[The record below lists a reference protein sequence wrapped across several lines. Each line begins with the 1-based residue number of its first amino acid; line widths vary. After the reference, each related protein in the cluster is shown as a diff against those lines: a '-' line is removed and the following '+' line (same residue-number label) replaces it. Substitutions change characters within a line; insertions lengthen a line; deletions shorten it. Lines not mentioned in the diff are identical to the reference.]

1 MIDARPALGPRGTGI
16 PHYVRR
22 MVRHLPA
29 ADPATDFVAWYL
41 DVRGVFRG
49 RRRFAALELSN
60 LTEKAS
66 RIPSRLFQPLSW
78 RLGVPRV
85 EWLTGE
91 FDLLLGTNFLPPR
104 TGRPDRGIPVVHDL
118 AFLRIPE
125 SAPQFDA
132 GWQRRLARSVEAAP
146 AVIVPSAS
154 ARADL
159 LEWRSLEPER
169 VHVVHH
175 GVDADAYAPVPEA
188 GIDAVRRKFG
198 IEGRYVLFVGGI
210 EPRKNLPRLIAAFGQ
225 LGTAASLVIAG
236 GPVAWLPKAVEQ
248 VEEAVAALPEG
259 MRRRIVRTGYVS
271 ERDKVALLSGATV
284 LAYPSR
290 YEGFGF
296 PVLEA
301 FAAGVPVVTADVAA
315 LPEVAGDVAVL
326 VDPEDTASIAAGMAE
341 LLADEDLRAMLSASG
356 VARAARFT
364 WERTAQRTVEV
375 LHGAAGGAGGPGV
388 GGPDAGGPGVGA
400 PG

>member
-1 MIDARPALGPRGTGI
+1 
-16 PHYVRR
+16 

-29 ADPATDFVAWYL
+29 ADPGTDFVAWYL
-41 DVRGVFRG
+41 DVRGLFRG
-49 RRRFAALELSN
+49 RRRFPGVDAPNLS
-60 LTEKAS
+60 EKAS

-78 RLGVPRV
+78 RIGVPRV
-85 EWLTGE
+85 EWLAGD

-104 TGRPDRGIPVVHDL
+104 TGRPERAIPVVHDL
-118 AFLRIPE
+118 AFLRLPE

-132 GWQRRLARSVEAAP
+132 GWRRRLARSISDAP
-146 AVIVPSAS
+146 AVIVPSTS

-159 LEWRSLEPER
+159 LDWQPVGPDR
-169 VHVVHH
+169 VHVIHH
-175 GVDADAYAPVPEA
+175 GVDAGDYAPVPQA

-198 IEGRYVLFVGGI
+198 IEGPYVLFIGAI
-210 EPRKNLPRLIAAFGQ
+210 EPRKNLERLIEAFGQ

-248 VEEAVAALPEG
+248 VEEAVVRLPEG
-259 MRRRIVRTGYVS
+259 VQRRIVRTGYVA
-271 ERDKVALLSGATV
+271 ERDKVALLSGATA

-301 FAAGVPVVTADVAA
+301 FAAGVPVVTSKVSS
-315 LPEVAGDVAVL
+315 LPEVAGDAAVL
-326 VDPEDTASIAAGMAE
+326 IDPDDTSSIAQGLAE
-341 LLADEDLRAMLSASG
+341 ILGDEDLRAMLSAAG

-364 WERTAQRTVEV
+364 WESTARLTVEI
-375 LHGAAGGAGGPGV
+375 LHGAAGTSPG
-388 GGPDAGGPGVGA
+388 
-400 PG
+400 